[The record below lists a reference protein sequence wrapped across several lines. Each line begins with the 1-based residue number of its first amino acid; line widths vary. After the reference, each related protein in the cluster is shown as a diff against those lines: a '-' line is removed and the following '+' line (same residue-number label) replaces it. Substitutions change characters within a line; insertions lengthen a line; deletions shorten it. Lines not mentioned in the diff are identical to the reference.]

1 MGKTPR
7 HGFFRPAVQVKFMR
21 GKGIHDMRLKSVLL
35 GGVFAASL
43 VTASLPSAVHAE
55 DCPGNPDA
63 MGVSRTIVIDPKETP
78 TLGGHQYNS
87 RLPLEPKEFIL
98 TFDDGPSKK
107 TTPGVLEFL
116 KHECA
121 KATFFLIGVNAQ
133 EYPDLVR
140 RIAEEGH
147 TIGTHTQTHAYLSR
161 LPIEKAQKQIDDGF
175 RAAQAAL
182 DPIGKK
188 VSPFFR
194 YPGLMDTPQ
203 TEAYLREHGIAT
215 VGIDVLASDWFHRL
229 QHNPE
234 GILQRAVTRLEERGS
249 GILLLHDVKQV
260 TAGLLPELFK
270 RLKARGFKL
279 VHMVAKEGA
288 LPVIPPAPE
297 PTPEEI
303 AAKEKNKEKA
313 ARQKVAERST
323 VRHKRIARHHRVA
336 RHYRGQPRHHTQHAQ
351 RFRSSAY
358 NDFIYER

>member
-1 MGKTPR
+1 
-7 HGFFRPAVQVKFMR
+7 MR
-21 GKGIHDMRLKSVLL
+21 FKSVLL
-35 GGVFAASL
+35 GGVFAACF
-43 VTASLPSAVHAE
+43 VAAQIPFVAMAE

-98 TFDDGPSKK
+98 TLDDGPVKHL
-107 TTPGVLEFL
+107 TPEVLDFL
-116 KHECA
+116 KKECA
-121 KATFFLIGVNAQ
+121 KATYFLIGVNAL
-133 EYPDLVR
+133 ENPDLVR

-161 LPIEKAQKQIDDGF
+161 IPIEKAQKQIDDGF
-175 RAAQAAL
+175 RSAQAAL

-194 YPGLMDTPQ
+194 YPGLMDTPE
-203 TEAYLREHGIAT
+203 TEAYLRSHGVAT
-215 VGIDVLASDWFHRL
+215 VGIDVLASDWFGRL

-234 GILQRAVTRLEERGS
+234 GIMERAVTRLEERGS
-249 GILLLHDVKQV
+249 GILLLHDVKKV

-270 RLKARGFKL
+270 RLKAHGFKL

-288 LPVIPPAPE
+288 LPEIPPAPP

-303 AAKEKNKEKA
+303 AAKEKAEKQKTA
-313 ARQKVAERST
+313 EKPATRTARQTQR
-323 VRHKRIARHHRVA
+323 HRVA
-336 RHYRGQPRHHTQHAQ
+336 RNYRTYRRPQAHRPWWQSK
-351 RFRSSAY
+351 SSAY
-358 NDFIYER
+358 NDFIRD